1 MENNNEET
9 GLFKK
14 RFSHRQVFD
23 CKREPLWPK
32 KGMDFTVCLFAV
44 PYNAITGVQFS
55 EKDVEN
61 KIFYFEG
68 LKGENDSI
76 KKLSLWIAD
85 DVNKANSKCIVENGS
100 IYGLSPE
107 NFLYESE
114 APFDPSAQKGEKRAA
129 NYPAESFGGF
139 GFYFSV
145 TREFNYNGKDQV
157 TWRTSIEKVTQFSV
171 LEKIPFKEKK

>member
-1 MENNNEET
+1 MEKNNEET

-14 RFSHRQVFD
+14 RFSYRQVFD

-32 KGMDFTVCLFAV
+32 KDTDFTVCLFAA
-44 PYNAITGVQFS
+44 PYNAVTGSQFT
-55 EKDVEN
+55 EDDLKN

-76 KKLSLWIAD
+76 EKLSLWIAD
-85 DVNKANSKCIVENGS
+85 DINKANSKCIVENGS
-100 IYGLSPE
+100 IYGLTLD

-114 APFDPSAQKGEKRAA
+114 AKFNPSIQKGEKQAEK
-129 NYPAESFGGF
+129 YPAESFGGF

-145 TREFNYNGKDQV
+145 NREFNYHGNDEV
-157 TWRTSIEKVTQFSV
+157 TWRSSVEKVTKFSV
-171 LEKIPFKEKK
+171 LEKIPFKEK